1 MLNFS
6 IVTIALCV
14 FLYLAFSPR
23 LARIEGWRA
32 TVTPLASIMGSG
44 FLVVAPLLADSV
56 GYFAVFCMGILL
68 LLSYSVGSAIRFNIR
83 HFEPIEHQ
91 RGPAQT
97 VSFVS
102 RIVLAGAYFIS
113 VTYYLQL
120 LSAFLLKAF
129 GYESELWSNVITTII
144 LLFIG
149 GVGMWRGLSQLEKI
163 ESYAV
168 SLNLGMIAG
177 LLFALAVYNIKLI
190 SSGSWHLPELDSTI
204 DLHDLRVLLGLL
216 IVVQGFETSR
226 YLQSE
231 HPAELRISTMRLA
244 QWISAGIY
252 IIFLSLMTVLFR
264 QGMGADVTAITSMV
278 APVAIL
284 LPILISIAAIG
295 SQFSASVADTSGA
308 GGLVEDI
315 AQQKIPIRYAYLL
328 VLIVTIFLTWAT
340 DVNAIIAYAS
350 RAFALF
356 YTLQS
361 ATAAIV
367 AYQTQDVTKR
377 TQKMAF
383 YSAISIICLLVFLL
397 GLPAE

>member
-1 MLNFS
+1 MLNFF
-6 IVTIALCV
+6 IVAIALCV
-14 FLYLAFSPR
+14 FLYLAFSPK
-23 LARIEGWRA
+23 LARSKGWKA

-44 FLVVAPLLADSV
+44 FLVVAPLLAQSV
-56 GYFAVFCMGILL
+56 GYFAVFCMGVLL
-68 LLSYSVGSAIRFNIR
+68 LLSYAVGSAIRFNIR
-83 HFEPIEHQ
+83 HFEPIEYK
-91 RGPAQT
+91 RGPAQR

-102 RIVLAGAYFIS
+102 RIVLACAYFIS

-129 GYESELWSNVITTII
+129 SYESEVWANVITTLI

-149 GVGMWRGLSQLEKI
+149 GVGMWRGLSELEKI

-177 LLFALAVYNIKLI
+177 LIFALTVYNVNLI
-190 SSGSWHLPELDSTI
+190 SSGSWHLPALDSTI

-226 YLQSE
+226 YLQNE
-231 HPAELRISTMRLA
+231 HPAELRIRTMRLA
-244 QWISAGIY
+244 QWISAAIY
-252 IIFLSLMTVLFR
+252 IVFLSLITVLF
-264 QGMGADVTAITSMV
+264 QQDMGADVTAITSMV

-284 LPILISIAAIG
+284 LPLLISVAAIG

-315 AQQKIPIRYAYLL
+315 TQQKLPIRLAYLL
-328 VLIVTIFLTWAT
+328 VLVVTIFLTWVT

-356 YTLQS
+356 YTLQT
-361 ATAAIV
+361 AAAAIV
-367 AYQTQDVTKR
+367 AYQIQDVPKR
-377 TQKMAF
+377 TLKIVF
-383 YSAISIICLLVFLL
+383 FSTTSAICLLVFLF